1 MNKSKKFYALLITL
15 FITACGVETQTNS
28 YVAPPTDTQ
37 AARTLTYATFGV
49 TTDELNRIKTSGT
62 GAWFNDQFAKP
73 QTNHVDY
80 VNQRIAEQRP
90 ATGFFRPTD
99 SQFLESFWQQAI
111 TGDDQLRQRVTY
123 ALSQIFVVS
132 FQNDNLEFM
141 TTGIASYYDMLGA
154 HAFGN
159 FRNLLDDVTTHPMM
173 GIYLSAL
180 RNQKAIGAR
189 VPDENYA
196 REVMQL
202 FTIGLK
208 TLNIRGE
215 DQGTAT
221 YTNVDIQG
229 LAKVFT
235 GWSWGGQK
243 AGETCASITNCPRFL
258 SSIND
263 RSSPSVDPK
272 RDRIPMEMYPI
283 FHEPTAKVFLGLTIP
298 ANTPGKESLKLALDK
313 LFNHPNVGPFIGK
326 QLIQRL
332 VTSNPS
338 PEYVQRVALIF
349 NNNGQGVRG
358 DMKEVIKA
366 VIADREALDPT
377 LSSIYDVQNSGKIR
391 EPVIRLA
398 NWMRAFHISSQSGK
412 YLVTRTDD
420 PLRSLGQSP
429 MRSPSV
435 FNFYRPDYQAPNT
448 NLTASSLVA
457 PEMQI
462 TDELSVFGYLDFMR
476 NAIPS
481 VVDARNR
488 LDIRADYSTELAL
501 VGNPDALLDHISL
514 LLLQN
519 KMSLNLRKFIKDS
532 MLTTTNN
539 NNKVY
544 QAIFLTMAS
553 PEYITQK

>member
-1 MNKSKKFYALLITL
+1 
-15 FITACGVETQTNS
+15 
-28 YVAPPTDTQ
+28 
-37 AARTLTYATFGV
+37 
-49 TTDELNRIKTSGT
+49 
-62 GAWFNDQFAKP
+62 
-73 QTNHVDY
+73 
-80 VNQRIAEQRP
+80 
-90 ATGFFRPTD
+90 
-99 SQFLESFWQQAI
+99 
-111 TGDDQLRQRVTY
+111 
-123 ALSQIFVVS
+123 
-132 FQNDNLEFM
+132 
-141 TTGIASYYDMLGA
+141 
-154 HAFGN
+154 
-159 FRNLLDDVTTHPMM
+159 
-173 GIYLSAL
+173 
-180 RNQKAIGAR
+180 
-189 VPDENYA
+189 
-196 REVMQL
+196 
-202 FTIGLK
+202 
-208 TLNIRGE
+208 
-215 DQGTAT
+215 
-221 YTNVDIQG
+221 
-229 LAKVFT
+229 
-235 GWSWGGQK
+235 
-243 AGETCASITNCPRFL
+243 
-258 SSIND
+258 
-263 RSSPSVDPK
+263 
-272 RDRIPMEMYPI
+272 MEMYEI
-283 FHEPTAKVFLGLTIP
+283 FHEPTPKIFLGLTIP

-519 KMSLNLRKFIKDS
+519 KMSLNLRNFIKTA